1 MATYYVSANGDDAAD
16 GLSKATPWKTIT
28 RALQNALGDGDH
40 IRFRRGDTFFGALN
54 GARRSNAWALGNVPI
69 TFSAYGVGKRPVICG
84 YKVLPAGSWV
94 SHAANIWKIAINDP
108 ALVGGNT
115 ALTGAAGAN
124 IGFLRVDGT
133 IMGAKAFSLEALI
146 AAATDWGFYSDE
158 ASWLYVYSATNPGMR
173 ATQILAAPGQIAIT
187 TCQARAMRVSSF
199 RALAPTV
206 KPEAILTSPSAA
218 ASFGK
223 SAGAA

>member
-1 MATYYVSANGDDAAD
+1 
-16 GLSKATPWKTIT
+16 
-28 RALQNALGDGDH
+28 
-40 IRFRRGDTFFGALN
+40 
-54 GARRSNAWALGNVPI
+54 VPI

-187 TCQARAMRVSSF
+187 TCRARYAGIEFQGFGAHGKAGSDTDVTIGGCIF
-199 RALAPTV
+199 R
-206 KPEAILTSPSAA
+206 
-218 ASFGK
+218 K